1 MENKNWNDEAK
12 LILKSILTN
21 KNIKYHE
28 LAQRLNELGLE
39 ENHNSIAN
47 KISRGTFSFA
57 FFLQCIYVLDI
68 NSSELDF

>member
-1 MENKNWNDEAK
+1 VENKNWNDEAK